1 MMENLITQHK
11 RNQVDIQ
18 IKQRKNN
25 NSILNNFY
33 YFFVIQ
39 GLTEIL
45 ESRNI
50 RNFQMSSSGK
60 NRKYTA

>member
-18 IKQRKNN
+18 IKQRKSN
-25 NSILNNFY
+25 NSTLKNCY

-60 NRKYTA
+60 KRKYTA